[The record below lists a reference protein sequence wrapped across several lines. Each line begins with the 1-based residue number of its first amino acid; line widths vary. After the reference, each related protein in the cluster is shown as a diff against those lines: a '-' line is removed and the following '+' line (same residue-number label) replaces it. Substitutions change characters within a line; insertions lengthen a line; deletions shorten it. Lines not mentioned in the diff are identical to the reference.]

1 MLRSELFS
9 CELFVTSI
17 FLIFQPLI
25 YSLVNA
31 DHGFE
36 KMTAPF
42 THVKS
47 TTAHFNLLLCVGEE
61 ESKYVFETK
70 TRFFRSHHSPPTQT
84 GPQHLAAAIHLS
96 PVFVTEALAD
106 GQDQNLK
113 VLSKWTWN
121 CRITRWYKPCD
132 SQLWR
137 FHYSMKFYG
146 TCDKNG
152 VFTIRRH
159 GSKEKNVPMGIPRL
173 AYRHAA

>member
-25 YSLVNA
+25 HSLVNT

-47 TTAHFNLLLCVGEE
+47 TAHFNLLLCVGEE

-84 GPQHLAAAIHLS
+84 GPQLLAAAIHWS
-96 PVFVTEALAD
+96 PVSVTEAQAD
-106 GQDQNLK
+106 GEDQN
-113 VLSKWTWN
+113 S
-121 CRITRWYKPCD
+121 
-132 SQLWR
+132 
-137 FHYSMKFYG
+137 
-146 TCDKNG
+146 
-152 VFTIRRH
+152 
-159 GSKEKNVPMGIPRL
+159 
-173 AYRHAA
+173 